1 MSIVTRL
8 DRLALGAGS
17 KRKTA
22 TAAASRAPLDRLTPF
37 GWRGGVAVT
46 LLLSLVSF
54 IAVGYFTVYWRNAD
68 MDFMVIYNALA
79 MNDGGAQAFFDHPAY
94 LTILSVKT
102 WFAQLHRA
110 GLLDAWTLS
119 AIPSAA
125 DRAAF
130 AAAMT
135 SAVHAGRVAALLTA
149 SGIILAFAVLAR
161 RLVADWRIAMLAVVA
176 FAFSGG
182 VQMHLRIL
190 RSEMIAASFCVLALM
205 LLIVAARRASLAR
218 PLAVGCAAILCMLG
232 LTNKVHAILL
242 IAAIPV
248 LVLPFGSA
256 ASASVAFWRTQRA
269 WTAVLIAVVAALA
282 AAISA
287 WPLIAAGFDP
297 ANATAAGLKP
307 LLLGRFGIYQLALL
321 GVFATCMVA
330 FAKLWR
336 VSAVETLAAML
347 AAAAGAAIGLLAL
360 QLSYDI
366 NDVVV
371 VLNPLEKMITYVDAP
386 QDAGSLGGA
395 IGLLLSGLVG
405 VIRRYTFVLQSSARP
420 TVFLTWLVIPGIVI
434 AWRRGERQVAL
445 QATLLLLAAIG
456 IDTLGVRR
464 GLKVEYFVFTDPL
477 IILAGMILL
486 DRLADLSLSR
496 FAYPIGVTLLVLHV
510 GISQAEP
517 VKMALKRKGPE
528 DVCEWNNYYMPRLPL
543 PWCAPPNSPPR
554 T

>member
-1 MSIVTRL
+1 MTR
-8 DRLALGAGS
+8 DGD
-17 KRKTA
+17 
-22 TAAASRAPLDRLTPF
+22 PLDRLTPF
-37 GWRGGVAVT
+37 GWRGGIAVA

-54 IAVGYFTVYWRNAD
+54 IAAGYFTVYWRNAD

-79 MNDGGAQAFFDHPAY
+79 MNDGGTQLFFDHPAY
-94 LTILSVKT
+94 LTILSVKA

-119 AIPSAA
+119 AIPAA
-125 DRAAF
+125 SDRAAF
-130 AAAMT
+130 DTAMT

-149 SGIILAFAVLAR
+149 SGVILAFALLAR
-161 RLVADWRIAMLAVVA
+161 RLVSDWRIAMLAVTA

-190 RSEMIAASFCVLALM
+190 RSEMIAASFCILALM
-205 LLIVAARRASLAR
+205 LLIVAARRASPAR
-218 PLAVGCAAILCMLG
+218 PLAIGLAALLCMLG

-248 LVLPFGSA
+248 LVLPFGTE
-256 ASASVAFWRTQRA
+256 ASASVAFWRGSRA
-269 WTAVLIAVVAALA
+269 WAAVLVAAIAALV
-282 AAISA
+282 AAITA
-287 WPLIAAGFDP
+287 WPLLAAGFDP
-297 ANATAAGLKP
+297 ANAAAAGLKP
-307 LLLGRFGIYQLALL
+307 LLLGRFGVYQLTLL
-321 GVFATCMVA
+321 GVIAACMAAFAT
-330 FAKLWR
+330 LWR
-336 VSAVETLAAML
+336 VSAVETAAALLAAIS
-347 AAAAGAAIGLLAL
+347 GAALGLLAL
-360 QLSYDI
+360 DLSYDI

-386 QDAGSLGGA
+386 QEAGSLGGA
-395 IGLLLSGLVG
+395 VGLLLSGVVG
-405 VIRRYTFVLQSSARP
+405 VIRRYTFILQSSARP
-420 TVFLTWLVIPGIVI
+420 TVFLTWLIIPGIVV
-434 AWRRGERQVAL
+434 AVRRGERQAAV

-456 IDTLGVRR
+456 IDALGVRR

-477 IILAGMILL
+477 IIMAGMILL
-486 DRLADLSLSR
+486 ERLADLSLAR

-528 DVCEWNNYYMPRLPL
+528 EICEWNGYYMPRLPL